1 MSGKCGTVDHISR
14 ICEVCKVNPMIND
27 LNIPLKMPHI
37 GYTNWFLLLC
47 YLPCVGTCGLRTC
60 TTWLNK
66 KASERKRAFSM
77 LFYGPC
83 VTEIKSATD
92 PAKQRFSFPSQLLLI
107 SNPAICCNSLSD
119 SAPLFLR
126 KLAHK
131 LMQLLSKHAV
141 VTSLWLQPR
150 PLHHVY
156 IMYYN
161 SSLFESLERDYLSL
175 PGFYLV
181 LLNQLP
187 VLSMVGGS
195 IMPSCLVWCFPKCSV
210 HASFGCDHA

>member
-66 KASERKRAFSM
+66 KASERKRPFSM

-92 PAKQRFSFPSQLLLI
+92 PAKQRFSFPSQLSYSFLTPRFAVTLYQFLLFFFCESWPTSSCSFFPGMLWWHLCDCSQDPFTTYI
-107 SNPAICCNSLSD
+107 LCITTQAC
-119 SAPLFLR
+119 LR
-126 KLAHK
+126 
-131 LMQLLSKHAV
+131 V
-141 VTSLWLQPR
+141 
-150 PLHHVY
+150 
-156 IMYYN
+156 
-161 SSLFESLERDYLSL
+161 
-175 PGFYLV
+175 
-181 LLNQLP
+181 
-187 VLSMVGGS
+187 
-195 IMPSCLVWCFPKCSV
+195 
-210 HASFGCDHA
+210 

>member
-1 MSGKCGTVDHISR
+1 
-14 ICEVCKVNPMIND
+14 MIND
-27 LNIPLKMPHI
+27 LNIPLKKPHI
-37 GYTNWFLLLC
+37 WYTNWFLLLC
-47 YLPCVGTCGLRTC
+47 YLPCVGTCGLCTG

-66 KASERKRAFSM
+66 KAPERKRPFSM

-92 PAKQRFSFPSQLLLI
+92 PAKQRFSFPSQL
-107 SNPAICCNSLSD
+107 SYSFVTQRFAVTLSD

-141 VTSLWLQPR
+141 VTSFWLQPR

-175 PGFYLV
+175 PVFFFGAS
-181 LLNQLP
+181 Q
-187 VLSMVGGS
+187 ST
-195 IMPSCLVWCFPKCSV
+195 SCVIYGWWVHYASLFTLMFSKCSV